1 MQSIKLL
8 TFTNRRCFFLLND
21 FKVTFQII
29 AENQKLEI
37 REKVMMLREIHEKK
51 NKTELVT
58 FPKPSVNNMQP
69 LGEY

>member
-1 MQSIKLL
+1 M
-8 TFTNRRCFFLLND
+8 
-21 FKVTFQII
+21 TFQII

-51 NKTELVT
+51 KPELVT

-69 LGEY
+69 LEEY